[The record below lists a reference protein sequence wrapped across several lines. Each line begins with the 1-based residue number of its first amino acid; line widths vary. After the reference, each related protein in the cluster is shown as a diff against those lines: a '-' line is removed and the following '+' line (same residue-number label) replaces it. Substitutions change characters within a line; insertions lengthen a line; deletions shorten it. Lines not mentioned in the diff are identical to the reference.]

1 MTDSLTILMPCL
13 NEEKT
18 IAICIQKALKFYERN
33 NINGEI
39 LVVDNGSDDNSVNIV
54 RSYSPAVNLIS
65 IEQRGYGN
73 ALIAGINKAK
83 GNWIIMGD
91 SDDTYDFNDLEKFVT
106 GLQQGY
112 DVILG
117 NRFKGKIEKN
127 AMPFL
132 HRYIGNPVL
141 SFFGRLFFKVRIG
154 DFHCGLRAGKKS
166 KLQEL
171 NLVCGGMEFATE
183 MVAKAAL
190 NKLSITEVPVN
201 LSADKRIGASH
212 LRTWIDGW
220 RHLRFMLLYSPG
232 WLFLYPGIFLFIFFG
247 ILTIVLFISPVQIGQ
262 IVFDVH
268 TMLYCGLGVMIGF
281 QFILFYIFTKT
292 YVTTHALM
300 PPLKSFEKLYNY
312 FNLERGLLAG
322 LLIFIIGLLIA
333 FFSFKDWQ
341 HTGFGHLNTSV
352 TLRKV
357 IPSFILILTGLQII
371 FSSFFLSILG
381 IKRKNEVS

>member
-1 MTDSLTILMPCL
+1 MPCL
-13 NEEKT
+13 NEERT
-18 IAICIQKALKFYERN
+18 IGVCINKALTFFERN
-33 NINGEI
+33 SLKGEI
-39 LVVDNGSDDNSVNIV
+39 LVVDNGSTDNSVNIAL
-54 RSYSPAVNLIS
+54 SYSPSINLITAN
-65 IEQRGYGN
+65 EKGYGN
-73 ALIAGINKAK
+73 ALIAGINNAK
-83 GNWIIMGD
+83 GDWIIMGD
-91 SDDTYDFNDLEKFVT
+91 SDDTYNFNELENFIAK
-106 GLQQGY
+106 LQQGY
-112 DVILG
+112 DVVLG
-117 NRFKGKIEKN
+117 NRFQGKIERG

-132 HRYIGNPVL
+132 HKYIGNPVL

-154 DFHCGLRAGKKS
+154 DFHCGLRAGKKI

-201 LSADKRIGASH
+201 LFADKRAGSSH

-220 RHLRFMLLYSPG
+220 RHLRFMLLYSPA

-247 ILTIVLFISPVQIGQ
+247 ILTTRLFISPVQIGQ

-281 QFILFYIFTKT
+281 QFILFYIFTKI
-292 YVTTHALM
+292 YVTTHELM
-300 PPLKSFEKLYNY
+300 PPVKSFEKLYNH
-312 FNLERGLLAG
+312 FNLERGLLLG
-322 LLIFIIGLLIA
+322 LLISIIGLLIA
-333 FFSFKDWQ
+333 FLSFKDWQ
-341 HTGFGHLNTSV
+341 GIGFGHLNTSV

-357 IPSFILILTGLQII
+357 IPSFILILIGLQII

-381 IKRKNEVS
+381 IKRKNEIT